1 MDVKRAVAAVV
12 GVIVAMSLFPM
23 IVYYTT
29 PANVNATGTA
39 ATLLPLVQVFYIIG
53 VMVTVILSLL
63 PEEYFKAND

>member
-1 MDVKRAVAAVV
+1 MGSASKAIGVAIFVV
-12 GVIVAMSLFPM
+12 VAMALFPT

-53 VMVTVILSLL
+53 IFVTVILSLL
-63 PEEYFKAND
+63 PKEYFKTK